1 MLPLFHCVEIDLVA
15 EQAEDFVV
23 FFKLF
28 SSYLE
33 TCFFFA
39 WKLVS
44 LPCSNQTIS
53 SPWLK
58 STGSAD

>member
-1 MLPLFHCVEIDLVA
+1 MVGYQRTKAFCNLVYFFCEKKKNWLKIMFSLFHCVEIDLVA

-33 TCFFFA
+33 T
-39 WKLVS
+39 
-44 LPCSNQTIS
+44 
-53 SPWLK
+53 
-58 STGSAD
+58 

>member
-1 MLPLFHCVEIDLVA
+1 MLSLFHCVEIDLVA

-33 TCFFFA
+33 TWFFLCL
-39 WKLVS
+39 KISQSS
-44 LPCSNQTIS
+44 L
-53 SPWLK
+53 L
-58 STGSAD
+58 